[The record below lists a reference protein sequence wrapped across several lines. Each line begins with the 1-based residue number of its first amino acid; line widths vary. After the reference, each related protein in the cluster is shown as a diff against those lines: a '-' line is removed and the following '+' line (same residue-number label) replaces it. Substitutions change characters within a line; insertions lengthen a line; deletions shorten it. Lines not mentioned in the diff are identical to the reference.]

1 MIFYAI
7 GKIHPI
13 IHMESQVNP
22 KAKTTEKEESW
33 RIHSAWFQNLLQSYS
48 NQESGTSIKTDV

>member
-1 MIFYAI
+1 MQSPSKYPAI

-13 IHMESQVNP
+13 IHMGSQVNP

-33 RIHSAWFQNLLQSYS
+33 RIHSA
-48 NQESGTSIKTDV
+48 